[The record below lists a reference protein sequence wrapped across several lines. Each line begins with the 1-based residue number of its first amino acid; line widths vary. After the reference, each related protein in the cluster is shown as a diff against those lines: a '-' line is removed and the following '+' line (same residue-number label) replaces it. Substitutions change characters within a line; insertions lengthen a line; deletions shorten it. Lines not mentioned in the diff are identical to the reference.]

1 MPQYEGQSTAT
12 GSLGLTVIRGDGT
25 RRAHPAGT
33 LVEYPSRQLSL
44 AEIAHHGMPRKGLPD
59 PVNRWRKS
67 NQPNLRRGL
76 RRVLLA
82 RAFDIPHFYGQLFL
96 TVLRGDGTI
105 EELGLAGMRMV
116 TTVGARFI
124 CDDMNNNTT
133 DVTNLKFHG
142 FGTGAGAEAVGNTA
156 LSTEETTQ
164 YAPDNTR
171 PTGSQASAT
180 VGNDGTYTTVGTYSP
195 DSGTNPRPITEHG
208 IFTQAATGG
217 GTLLDKTL
225 FSVVNL
231 VPAADSLQAT
241 YVFTLVAGG

>member
-1 MPQYEGQSTAT
+1 MHSEGASRPT
-12 GSLGLTVIRGDGT
+12 GSLGLTVIRGDGA
-25 RRAHPAGT
+25 RQAVPAGP
-33 LVEYPSRQLSL
+33 LIDYPSRQLSI
-44 AEIAHHGMPRKGLPD
+44 AEIGYHGMPRRGLPES
-59 PVNRWRKS
+59 VNAWRKA
-67 NQPNLRRGL
+67 NQRNLRRGVRKIL
-76 RRVLLA
+76 IA
-82 RAFDIPHFYGQLFL
+82 RAFGIPHMYGQLFL
-96 TVLRGDGTI
+96 TVMRGDGTV
-105 EELGLAGMRMV
+105 EELGLAGMRMI
-116 TTVGARFI
+116 TTVGVRFI

-133 DVTNLKFHG
+133 DVSTLKFHG

-164 YAPDNTR
+164 YVVDNTR

-180 VGNDGTYTTVGTYSP
+180 VSNDATYTTVGTYSP

-208 IFTQAATGG
+208 IFSAASA

-241 YVFTLVAGG
+241 YVFTEVAGQ